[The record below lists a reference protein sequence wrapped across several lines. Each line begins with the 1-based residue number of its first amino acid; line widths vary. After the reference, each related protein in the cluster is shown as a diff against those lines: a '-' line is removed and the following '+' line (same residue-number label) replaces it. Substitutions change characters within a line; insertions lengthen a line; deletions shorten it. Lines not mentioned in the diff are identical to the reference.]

1 MHRPCRS
8 GGRRGRARTAPLR
21 LPLRAFGGL
30 TPLRELLAEP
40 ADEPVTAVHVD
51 GDPSEHPPGVPEGG
65 DVVERLERLA
75 ALHDR
80 GAIDD
85 EEYETAKDAVLHEEQ
100 DR

>member
-1 MHRPCRS
+1 MPE
-8 GGRRGRARTAPLR
+8 P
-21 LPLRAFGGL
+21 P
-30 TPLRELLAEP
+30 AEP
-40 ADEPVTAVHVD
+40 D
-51 GDPSEHPPGVPEGG
+51 G

-85 EEYETAKDAVLHEEQ
+85 AEYETAKDAVLHEER